1 MALANP
7 RFEESYARIFGHGI
21 HMDDSADEFF
31 QSFYVNFLD
40 KPGIATLF
48 ANTDIERQVGMLKT
62 SLFQLVS
69 YYVVGEP
76 TAELDRLAL
85 VHRRV
90 GIESDMFDTWMQ
102 ALLDT
107 AADFDAQ
114 YDEATGLAWCW
125 ALAPGIAYM
134 RLMLNPSADLGSAE
148 VEPNGD

>member
-21 HMDDSADEFF
+21 GMDDSADDFF
-31 QSFYVNFLD
+31 QAFYRSFLD
-40 KPGIATLF
+40 KPGIAALF

-85 VHRRV
+85 VHRSV
-90 GIESDMFDTWMQ
+90 GIETDMFDIWMQ

-107 AADFDAQ
+107 AAEFDEQ
-114 YDEATGLAWCW
+114 FDEATALAWCW
-125 ALAPGIAYM
+125 AFAPGIAYM
-134 RLMLNPSADLGSAE
+134 RLMLNPMADSRGADI
-148 VEPNGD
+148 EPNAG

>member
-21 HMDDSADEFF
+21 HMDDGADEFF
-31 QSFYVNFLD
+31 QSFYVNFLN
-40 KPGIATLF
+40 KPGIAALF

-90 GIESDMFDTWMQ
+90 GVESDMFDVWMQ

-107 AADFDAQ
+107 AADFDTQ
-114 YDEATGLAWCW
+114 YEEATALAWCW
-125 ALAPGIAYM
+125 AFAPGIAYM
-134 RLMLNPSADLGSAE
+134 RLMLNPLADIGG
-148 VEPNGD
+148 VDVDPNGD

>member
-1 MALANP
+1 MALPNP

-21 HMDDSADEFF
+21 SMDDSADAFF
-31 QSFYVNFLD
+31 QSFYDNFLEE
-40 KPGIATLF
+40 PEVAVLF
-48 ANTDIERQVGMLKT
+48 ANTNIARQVVMLKK

-85 VHRRV
+85 VHRKQ
-90 GIESDMFDTWMQ
+90 GISSDMFDIWMQ

-107 AADFDAQ
+107 AADFDAH
-114 YDEATGLAWCW
+114 YDEATALAWCW

-134 RLMLNPSADLGSAE
+134 RLMLNRDVDMVVPDGSKAS
-148 VEPNGD
+148 D